1 MYLTKEEEQI
11 LNGEAGETLRQAIEI
26 LVALGDIYGADRLIP
41 IKSAQI
47 AGVSY
52 KTIGD
57 AGLEW
62 ISDLEG
68 KVKVPAILNPAGMDL
83 EDWEKLRIPPDFAEK
98 QKAIIQAYEK
108 LGISCECTCTPYALE
123 GFKVSYG
130 DHLAWSESS
139 AVSYANSVIGARTN
153 REGGP
158 SALSAALL
166 GKTAN
171 YGFHLDENRVPE
183 ISINV
188 ETSLQKSDYGA
199 LGYIAGKLAGSKVPI
214 FHLKD
219 TPEADELKALGAAMA
234 ASGAVALYHVNKVTP
249 EACRLDF
256 EEPAEKITIERDQID
271 EVYESRKKACKEPE
285 LITIGCPHCSAAE
298 LKMAAELLKG
308 KEVSKEFW
316 IFTSRELAN
325 RCKEYVK
332 VIEKSGAKVVCDT
345 CMVVSPA
352 TNNYSCVMVNSG
364 KAFAY
369 VPGMCRAEAVYGN
382 MEACVKEAIGRKEK
396 KSGDSY

>member
-11 LNGEAGETLRQAIEI
+11 LNGEAGETLRQAIQI

-68 KVKVPAILNPAGMDL
+68 QVKVPAILNPAGMDL
-83 EDWEKLRIPPDFAEK
+83 EDWERLRISPEFAEK
-98 QKAIIQAYEK
+98 QKEIVQAYKK
-108 LGISCECTCTPYALE
+108 LGIRCECTCTPYTLE
-123 GFKVSYG
+123 GFSVSYG

-139 AVSYANSVIGARTN
+139 AISYANSVIGARTN

-171 YGFHLDENRVPE
+171 YGFHLDKNRVPE
-183 ISINV
+183 VSVSV
-188 ETSLQKSDYGA
+188 ECSLKESDYGA
-199 LGYIAGKLAGSKVPI
+199 LGYVAGKLIGNRVPI
-214 FHLKD
+214 FQLRSK
-219 TPEADELKALGAAMA
+219 PEKDELKSLGAAMA
-234 ASGAVALYHVNKVTP
+234 ASGAVAFYHVKGVTP
-249 EACRLDF
+249 EACRMDF
-256 EEPAEKITIERDQID
+256 EEPEEKIIIERSQLD
-271 EVYESRKKACKEPE
+271 EVYESKGKEPE

-298 LKMAAELLKG
+298 LKKAAELLKG
-308 KEVSKEFW
+308 KTVSKETW
-316 IFTSRELAN
+316 IFTSRELAE
-325 RCKEYVK
+325 RYPEYIRT
-332 VIEKSGAKVVCDT
+332 IEESGAKVVRDT

-352 TNNYSCVMVNSG
+352 TNSYSCVMVNSG

-369 VPGMCRAEAVYGN
+369 VPGMCGAQSVYGN
-382 MEACVKEAIGRKEK
+382 MEACINKATGGKERKA
-396 KSGDSY
+396 GDSH

>member
-1 MYLTKEEEQI
+1 MHLTKEEEQI
-11 LNGEAGETLRQAIEI
+11 LNGESGETLRQAIEI

-52 KTIGD
+52 KTMGD

-62 ISDLEG
+62 ISDLQG

-83 EDWEKLRIPPDFAEK
+83 ENWERLRISPDFAEK
-98 QKAIIQAYEK
+98 QRLIVQAYEK
-108 LGISCECTCTPYALE
+108 LGISCECTCTPYTLE
-123 GFKVSYG
+123 VFDVSYG

-183 ISINV
+183 ISIDV
-188 ETSLQKSDYGA
+188 DCSLQKSDYGA
-199 LGYIAGKLAGSKVPI
+199 LGYIAGKLVGSKVPI

-219 TPEADELKALGAAMA
+219 IPEADELKALGAAMA
-234 ASGAVALYHVNKVTP
+234 ASGAVALYHVDGVTP
-249 EACRLDF
+249 ESCKLNF
-256 EEPAEKITIERDQID
+256 ENPKEQIIIERCRID
-271 EVYESRKKACKEPE
+271 EVYESRKARRKPE
-285 LITIGCPHCSAAE
+285 LITVGCPHCSAAE
-298 LKMAAELLKG
+298 IKKVAELLEG
-308 KEVSKEFW
+308 KTVSKEFW
-316 IFTSRELAN
+316 IFTSRDLAK
-325 RCKEYVK
+325 RYPEQIRT
-332 VIEKSGAKVVCDT
+332 IEKSGAKVVCDT

-352 TNNYSCVMVNSG
+352 TNSYSCVMVNSG

-369 VPGMCRAEAVYGN
+369 VPGMCGAEAVYGSL
-382 MEACVKEAIGRKEK
+382 EACVEEAVGIDEK
-396 KSGDSY
+396 KAGGSH